1 MMKQATAD
9 ESFVSALYNKYDDS
23 DQDQQEIEIF
33 VPKSAPG
40 YTS

>member
-1 MMKQATAD
+1 MAKVTD
-9 ESFVSALYNKYDDS
+9 GESFVSALYNKYDGNE
-23 DQDQQEIEIF
+23 QDQQEIQIF